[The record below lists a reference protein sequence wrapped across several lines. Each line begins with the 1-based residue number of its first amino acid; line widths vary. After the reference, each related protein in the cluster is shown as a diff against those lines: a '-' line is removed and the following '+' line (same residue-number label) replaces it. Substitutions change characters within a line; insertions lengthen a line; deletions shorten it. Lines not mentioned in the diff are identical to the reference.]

1 MNVEEKTET
10 FDFTIENTRAEKLR
24 ERNRIIAQD
33 NNGTFR
39 EFIIIHITDNFD
51 GTTEIEC
58 NASYL
63 EDLKTAK
70 PIKPGKF
77 EAHTTTQALLK
88 TLADTGW
95 EVSDDT
101 EYGGNRT
108 TSWTSHTN
116 PFDLIY
122 MLCTTYGMVPSFYIE
137 LGAHTVEHRYVSIT
151 KPKNLFKGKEITKGK
166 DLTGMT
172 RTIDLSEVKT
182 ALLAVG
188 PCLLYTSD
196 AADDCCRV

>member
-1 MNVEEKTET
+1 MKNVGIHVLDFNDNIIDFISQSDGALINVENEYECRRKTET

-101 EYGGNRT
+101 EYAGNRT

-122 MLCTTYGMVPSFYIE
+122 MLCTTYSMVP
-137 LGAHTVEHRYVSIT
+137 
-151 KPKNLFKGKEITKGK
+151 
-166 DLTGMT
+166 
-172 RTIDLSEVKT
+172 EV
-182 ALLAVG
+182 
-188 PCLLYTSD
+188 LY
-196 AADDCCRV
+196 